1 VIKFTADS
9 SSAQAVLNGLPRALS
24 ESIRKKAIRAALQP
38 YVKTLRQK
46 WQSSTYRGKA
56 PHRKAIAAATQLS
69 SPKRIGS
76 GDTATIRAA
85 LGVQYGRK
93 GGAKARGRQRV
104 YHLLEQGFRHVA
116 SGRSI
121 AGANRSLAWS
131 HANLA
136 RAMQDVADQIIIQA
150 RKALGAKNVGK

>member
-1 VIKFTADS
+1 MIKFTADS
-9 SSAQAVLNGLPRALS
+9 SAAQAVLNGLPRALS

-46 WQSSTYRGKA
+46 WQSSPYRGKA

>member
-46 WQSSTYRGKA
+46 WQSSPYRGKA

-93 GGAKARGRQRV
+93 GGAKARGRQRI
-104 YHLLEQGFRHVA
+104 YHLLEQGFKHVG

-121 AGANRSLAWS
+121 PGANRSLAWS
-131 HANLA
+131 HANLS

-150 RKALGAKNVGK
+150 RKALGDKNVRN

>member
-9 SSAQAVLNGLPRALS
+9 SSAQAVLNGLPKALS

-46 WQSSTYRGKA
+46 WQSSSYRGKA

-104 YHLLEQGFRHVA
+104 YHLLEQGFNHVGA
-116 SGRSI
+116 KR
-121 AGANRSLAWS
+121 AVPGANRSLAWS

>member
-46 WQSSTYRGKA
+46 WQSSPYRGKA

-76 GDTATIRAA
+76 GDTATIRAS

>member
-1 VIKFTADS
+1 MIKFTADS

-46 WQSSTYRGKA
+46 WQASSYRGKA

-69 SPKRIGS
+69 SPKRIGN
-76 GDTATIRAA
+76 GDTATIRAE

-116 SGRSI
+116 SGKSVP
-121 AGANRSLAWS
+121 GANRSLAWS
-131 HANLA
+131 HANVA

-150 RKALGAKNVGK
+150 RKALGDKNVRN

>member
-38 YVKTLRQK
+38 YVKTLRQR
-46 WQSSTYRGKA
+46 WQSAIYRGKA

-104 YHLLEQGFRHVA
+104 YHLLEQGFKHVG

-121 AGANRSLAWS
+121 PGANRSLAWS
-131 HANLA
+131 QANLS

-150 RKALGAKNVGK
+150 RKALGDKNVRN

>member
-1 VIKFTADS
+1 MKFTADS

-46 WQSSTYRGKA
+46 WQSAPYRGKA

-69 SPKRIGS
+69 STKRIGS
-76 GDTATIRAA
+76 GDTATIRAS

-116 SGRSI
+116 SGKSI

>member
-46 WQSSTYRGKA
+46 WQSSSYRGKA